1 MQTGKT
7 NSFVFCHLSFVLFL
21 FSFIFYLSSCQ
32 RSTAPVYSPQKL
44 QLTVVDVSCTEAWLR
59 LKTEGTE
66 KAENEND
73 WVLQVFRDDSLVVN
87 KDWGAGD
94 SLIYLD
100 GLQPATAYAF
110 SAKLLRDNKLLFS
123 SPKVTAT
130 TMDTTSHDFTWQT
143 FEFGGQG
150 GSSSFY
156 DVAIIDENDIW
167 AVGEI
172 YTADDKYNAAHWDGE
187 KWELKKIYFYLC
199 PNSNY
204 PTAYPIK
211 SVFAFGKNDIWFARG
226 GSLNHWNGTNFIHDC
241 SVNKILTGSINKI
254 WGTSDNDLYIVGND
268 GMIAHYDGRQWRRID
283 SGTDIKL
290 LDIWGSIDGKTVWGC
305 GWEEFKETVLLK
317 VEAYK
322 AEIVFSQSTDKSYE
336 IHSNYLSGVLT
347 SIWSNNPYYFF
358 TVSFAGIYKAFFSTK
373 GEATRVG
380 IDKEYLPGFPNR
392 IRGADYNQI
401 FVVGNHNFV
410 THFNGKSWH
419 YYSELNGNIVFKSV
433 DVQKDLVVA
442 VGTDPISWRAFILFG
457 NKKN

>member
-1 MQTGKT
+1 M
-7 NSFVFCHLSFVLFL
+7 
-21 FSFIFYLSSCQ
+21 
-32 RSTAPVYSPQKL
+32 YSPQKL

-130 TMDTTSHDFTWQT
+130 TLDTTSHDFTWQT

-187 KWELKKIYFYLC
+187 KWELKKIDWDGYVSRLTC
-199 PNSNY
+199 
-204 PTAYPIK
+204 
-211 SVFAFGKNDIWFARG
+211 VFAFSSNDVWFGVTNLIHWDGNRFEKNINPV
-226 GSLNHWNGTNFIHDC
+226 LNQFYSKT
-241 SVNKILTGSINKI
+241 VNKI
-254 WGTSDNDLYIVGND
+254 WGTSDNDLYIVGNE
-268 GMIAHYDGRQWRRID
+268 GLIAHYDGRQWQRIE
-283 SGTDIKL
+283 SGTDLRL
-290 LDIWGSIDGKTVWGC
+290 LDIFGAINPAKNQKTILTVGANLFH
-305 GWEEFKETVLLK
+305 GPETVVLQIK
-317 VEAYK
+317 NNQSS
-322 AEIVFSQSTDKSYE
+322 EIDNTAFDKS
-336 IHSNYLSGVLT
+336 IASVWSSNGIKWFLT
-347 SIWSNNPYYFF
+347 GYD
-358 TVSFAGIYKAFFSTK
+358 TFFSPKTLDDSFIK
-373 GEATRVG
+373 
-380 IDKEYLPGFPNR
+380 ISQIPQNLKYR
-392 IRGADYNQI
+392 IRGSASNNIFITGAQGCIWHYNGKTWKDLSDKI
-401 FVVGNHNFV
+401 GLYYAIAVTKELVVVVGNRPHNFLIGPARIKI
-410 THFNGKSWH
+410 GKR
-419 YYSELNGNIVFKSV
+419 N
-433 DVQKDLVVA
+433 
-442 VGTDPISWRAFILFG
+442 
-457 NKKN
+457 